1 MSFKEKIKKYFR
13 GSSFLLAALLLG
25 LATII
30 IIYFSPFHS
39 STGSKKTVKEIYF
52 AINMSYANQYVI
64 EKFNEKNKGRIH
76 IIPVDLAFGIFQTNE
91 RKELL
96 ARSLRSKSDRMDI
109 FEVDN
114 IWVSRFAKWCAP
126 LSNFISIEEQ
136 NKILPEALA
145 SCFYNQELVALPLY
159 LDIGMMYYRKDIL
172 EKLPDYDLLKEKLK
186 NSVTWEEFID
196 LSRRLK
202 KTEKPFYVFPADAYE
217 GLVCSFIELILSQNP
232 NYFDTHK
239 FSLDTHE
246 ATNALQLLVD
256 LVYKYK
262 ISPLSV
268 TDFDE
273 NTSYKYFINNDG
285 VFLRGWPSYEKDYK
299 NLFKSTY
306 KDTLLEAA
314 SLPHLAGLKP
324 TAIIGGWNLMISKY
338 AEKKPEVIEFIKYL
352 ISEEAQKILYE
363 KGAYLPILK
372 NLYTNQNYLKKF
384 PDLVFKNKLI
394 QTGVRRPYSTDY
406 TRISDIISYYTNKA
420 IKGEIT
426 VTKAL
431 KDATA
436 WINSD
441 KILLK

>member
-1 MSFKEKIKKYFR
+1 MNFSEKIKKYFR
-13 GSSFLLAALLLG
+13 ISSFLLSALLLG
-25 LATII
+25 LAAII
-30 IIYFSPFHS
+30 IIYLSPFHS
-39 STGSKKTVKEIYF
+39 SVESKETVKEIYF

-64 EKFNEKNKGRIH
+64 ERFNEKKKGRIRV
-76 IIPVDLAFGIFQTNE
+76 IPVDLAFGIFQTNE

-114 IWVSRFAKWCAP
+114 IWVPRFAKWVAP
-126 LSNFISIEEQ
+126 LDNFISKEEQ
-136 NKILPEALA
+136 NKILPKALA

-172 EKLPDYDLLKEKLK
+172 KKLPDYNLLKEKLI
-186 NSVTWEEFID
+186 NSITWNEFIS
-196 LSRRLK
+196 LGKRLK
-202 KTEKPFYVFPADAYE
+202 KTERPFYVFPADAYE
-217 GLVCSFIELILSQNP
+217 GLVCSFIELILSQNQ

-239 FSLDTHE
+239 FNLDTRE
-246 ATNALQLLVD
+246 AANALQLLVD
-256 LVYKYK
+256 LVHKYK
-262 ISPLSV
+262 ISPQTV

-273 NTSYKYFINNDG
+273 NTSYEYFINNDG
-285 VFLRGWPSYEKDYK
+285 IFLRGWPSYEKDYK

-306 KDTLLEAA
+306 KDTLLETA
-314 SLPHLAGLKP
+314 SLPHFPGSNP
-324 TAIIGGWNLMISKY
+324 TAIIGGWNLMISKH
-338 AEKKPEVIEFIKYL
+338 AEKKPEVIEFIKYMM
-352 ISEEAQKILYE
+352 SEETQKNLYE

-372 NLYTNQNYLKKF
+372 KLYTDKKYLEKF
-384 PDLVFKNKLI
+384 PDLIFKNKLV
-394 QTGVRRPYSTDY
+394 QTGVRRPSSIDY
-406 TRISDIISYYTNKA
+406 TRVSDIISYYANKA

-426 VTKAL
+426 VAKAL